1 MNKGLEAL
9 THEKVTALK
18 GVAILWIMLHNF
30 YHFIFSKTKENEVD
44 FDPARF
50 EYFLTDFIVTPSEWI
65 AALFTYF
72 GHFGVQIFIFLSAYT
87 LCLSY
92 PSGGFQFFISRIK
105 KLYPTIIAT
114 MALWLTVYISLFV
127 ALTDI
132 TISQGWQYLQPI
144 LIDLVAL
151 LTGVYNFVPGS
162 VFPMV
167 GPWWFIPFILQFYM
181 MWSVSAS
188 WLNKTSLHRLS
199 LCFIASLAIS
209 LFCIPLVKSHFD
221 INLLLTVFGHLP
233 EIIFAVYCARFGIPK
248 LGYML
253 MVGAP
258 LLFISSLYA
267 EFYFLHHLSALLVFL
282 PLSILLIRFNNNAH
296 YKVMLWLGRYSL
308 TLFLV
313 NGILRNPFA
322 AFAQTQ
328 DSMLMSHVIAGVFL
342 GMSCLVAYAVDKS
355 VNRLLR
361 NSNQCV
367 TRAS

>member
-1 MNKGLEAL
+1 MEKGQQLL
-9 THEKVTALK
+9 SYEKVTALK

-114 MALWLTVYISLFV
+114 MVLWLMVYISLFM

-132 TISQGWQYLQPI
+132 TIGQGWQYLQPI

-151 LTGVYNFVPGS
+151 LTGVYNFVPGNL
-162 VFPMV
+162 FPTV
-167 GPWWFIPFILQFYM
+167 GPWWFIPFILQFYLL
-181 MWSVSAS
+181 WSVFSV
-188 WLNKTSLHRLS
+188 WLNKTSLLKLS

-209 LFCIPLVKSHFD
+209 LFCIPLVKSHLD

-248 LGYML
+248 LSYL
-253 MVGAP
+253 FMVGAP

-267 EFYFLHHLSALLVFL
+267 EFYFLHHLSALFVFL
-282 PLSILLIRFNNNAH
+282 PVSILLIRFNNNVH
-296 YKVMLWLGRYSL
+296 YKIMLWLGRYSL

-355 VNRLLR
+355 VNRLMR